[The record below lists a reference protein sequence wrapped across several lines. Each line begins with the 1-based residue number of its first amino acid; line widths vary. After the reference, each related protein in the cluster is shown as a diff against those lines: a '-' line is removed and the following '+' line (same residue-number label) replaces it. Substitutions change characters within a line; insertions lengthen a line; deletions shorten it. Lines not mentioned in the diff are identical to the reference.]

1 MPALNSWLDTP
12 LGQHVLAREQAYF
25 DQAVADV
32 FGYHAV
38 QFGLPDQPLLRE
50 NRMPWRCR
58 AGESGAVDVTCDP
71 AALPFASQSLDL
83 LLLPHVLDFTS
94 HPHQVLREAE
104 RVLVPE
110 GRLMVT
116 GFNPI
121 SLWGLARRCKTRDV
135 MPWRANFIAPGR
147 LKDWMQLLSLEP
159 ADCQHLCYAPPFE
172 REAWRARWG
181 FMERLGARWW
191 PLAGGVYAIS
201 AVKRVR
207 GMRLLAPRWS
217 LLTPAPLAGVAARP
231 AGQRGAVSPSLNPKA
246 PSMKQTE

>member
-121 SLWGLARRCKTRDV
+121 SLWGLARRCKPRDV

-172 REAWRARWG
+172 REAWRAQG
-181 FMERLGARWW
+181 LPTVPTTIGLERQTNPFLRVNQPAVRAALAAELGEA
-191 PLAGGVYAIS
+191 PADALAAFT
-201 AVKRVR
+201 ALREWKNRF
-207 GMRLLAPRWS
+207 
-217 LLTPAPLAGVAARP
+217 
-231 AGQRGAVSPSLNPKA
+231 
-246 PSMKQTE
+246 